1 MPIRRPETQT
11 TNIITKKSP
20 YKVEFDKKNKK
31 KRKEQGTLN
40 EIYSKLEALKQK

>member
-20 YKVEFDKKNKK
+20 YKVEFDKKKK
-31 KRKEQGTLN
+31 KREKRARN
-40 EIYSKLEALKQK
+40 PK